1 MGQKLLL
8 NNVERDTYAR
18 FVRVKTSSSVSWIF
32 IYILQHLCFV
42 FHRYFSTIF
51 PTRVDQE
58 DGSFPFV
65 NIFRVLLIII
75 FLFLFM
81 LEIRSYN
88 WTRD

>member
-1 MGQKLLL
+1 MIHTRASFELKQVQVYRGFL
-8 NNVERDTYAR
+8 
-18 FVRVKTSSSVSWIF
+18 
-32 IYILQHLCFV
+32 YILQHLCFV

-81 LEIRSYN
+81 LEIRCYN